1 MNNILQQK
9 DTGKESRIPS
19 AASAYGASKRLTA
32 LRRAQGALGLIAIV
46 VLAIVLSPRAFD
58 GSIIFLQPANL
69 TDVLRQVS
77 VVGIMALAMTFVI
90 LTAGI
95 DLSVGSILAFSTCV
109 LSKLLVEWHPTFGGG
124 YLGHITIA
132 VVAAITAC
140 ALIGA
145 LNGFLVSRLG
155 VPPFIVTLA
164 SMIGIR
170 GLAKRVTD
178 NATLDIG
185 FGDDAAAAFA
195 RTMGS
200 KLAVIGTFAVLA
212 AIFWVT
218 LVRTV
223 FGRYV
228 RAIGDNEKAARYS
241 GLPIRSVKV
250 SVYTLSG
257 LLAGIAGILYAAQTN
272 QGDPNSGVGYELD
285 VIAAVVIGGTSL
297 SGGKGSLSGTLVGTL
312 IIGVLTNILGLNN
325 VDSNIQ
331 MIIKAVIIILAVWVQ
346 RPTTAE

>member
-1 MNNILQQK
+1 MNSLLE
-9 DTGKESRIPS
+9 KENKITP
-19 AASAYGASKRLTA
+19 AFGAVKRLA
-32 LRRAQGALGLIAIV
+32 VFRRAQGALSV
-46 VLAIVLSPRAFD
+46 VAMFILAIVLSPRAFD
-58 GSIIFLQPANL
+58 GSIIFLQPGNL

-109 LSKLLVEWHPTFGGG
+109 LSKLLVEWSPSTGG
-124 YLGHITIA
+124 YLVHVSIA
-132 VVAAITAC
+132 IAIAIAAC
-140 ALIGA
+140 ALLGA
-145 LNGFLVSRLG
+145 MNGYLVSRLS

-170 GLAKRVTD
+170 GLAKRLNN

-195 RTMGS
+195 RVMGG
-200 KLAVIGTFAVLA
+200 KFAVIGTFAALA
-212 AIFWVT
+212 VIFW
-218 LVRTV
+218 LMLSRTV

-228 RAIGDNEKAARYS
+228 RAIGDNEEAARYS
-241 GLPIRSVKV
+241 GLPIKAVKV

-257 LLAGIAGILYAAQTN
+257 LLAGIAGVLYAAQTN
-272 QGDPNSGVGYELD
+272 QGDPNSGAGYELD
-285 VIAAVVIGGTSL
+285 VIAAVVIGGTSIA
-297 SGGKGSLSGTLVGTL
+297 GGRGSITGTLVGTL

-331 MIIKAVIIILAVWVQ
+331 MIIKAVIIILAVWAQ
-346 RPTTAE
+346 KHGNSE